1 MSPNKTPLPPGES
14 KQGRDF
20 EKLVIWTS
28 AFSIAVITGFL
39 ASLKQVNPAIQLR
52 FSVVSV
58 VAFIAGGVL
67 TALFLRV
74 VLHTNKRRRTFL
86 VLGAAIA
93 SVVGYFLIGIADTA
107 SENRSDV
114 TIGTITAVVVLSFVA
129 FVLWRVGHYFEAE
142 QPEDTMPDEK

>member
-1 MSPNKTPLPPGES
+1 MGES
-14 KQGRDF
+14 KDGRDF

-28 AFSIAVITGFL
+28 AFSIAVMAGFL

-52 FSVVSV
+52 FSAVSV

-74 VLHTNKRRRTFL
+74 VLHASKRRRTFL

-114 TIGTITAVVVLSFVA
+114 TIGTVIAVTVLSGVA
-129 FVLWRVGHYFEAE
+129 FVLWRVGHYFESE